1 MKRRVRVLIVDD
13 EPALR
18 DVISARLEHA
28 GYACR
33 TAGSVSE
40 AELSLEEHE
49 VDVVLSDVLMPG
61 VSGLELLRRLKN
73 GPRRRLPVV
82 LMTAHGSVDRAVEAM
97 KEGAEDFLTKPLD
110 DEKLTALLASVVEDL
125 DRRRAADGLQAALD
139 GWGKLDGMV
148 GQSAPIRELY
158 RMIGLVATS
167 DASALITGESG
178 TGKEV
183 VARAIHKLS
192 GRQGGPFVGVNTAAI
207 PETLIEG
214 EFFGYERGAF
224 TGAVRGHG
232 GCFEQADGGTLF
244 LDELAEMPA
253 AMQAKLLRILEGS
266 QVRRLGGS
274 RDIPFDVRVL
284 AATNRDPAL
293 AMKEGRLRDDV
304 YFRLNVFELVVPPL
318 RERLDDLPLLCHHF
332 IRDFNRKHQTE
343 VEGLRESTL
352 ECLQRY
358 RWPGNVRELRNV
370 MERGVIIARGR
381 WLEPSHLPVYIRGS
395 RKEESA
401 VVVMPVGTSA
411 AEAER
416 RLILRTLEHVG
427 NNKAEAA
434 RRLGV
439 DVKTIRN
446 RLRAFEK
453 EGGDA

>member
-1 MKRRVRVLIVDD
+1 MKRKVRVLIVDD

-18 DVISARLEHA
+18 DVISRRLEYA
-28 GYACR
+28 GYDCR
-33 TAGSVSE
+33 TAGSVAE
-40 AELSLEEHE
+40 AEASLEEHE

-61 VSGLELLRRLKN
+61 VSGIELLRRLKS

-82 LMTAHGSVDRAVEAM
+82 LMTAHGTVDRAVEAM
-97 KEGAEDFLTKPLD
+97 KEGAEDFLTKPFE
-110 DEKLTALLASVVEDL
+110 DEKLTALLDSVVEDL
-125 DRRRAADGLQAALD
+125 DRRRAAEGLEATLD
-139 GWGKLDGMV
+139 GGGKLEGMV

-158 RMIGLVATS
+158 RMIGLVASS

-192 GRQGGPFVGVNTAAI
+192 GRKAKPFIGVNTAAI
-207 PETLIEG
+207 PETLVEG

-224 TGAVRGHG
+224 TGAVRPHAGV
-232 GCFEQADGGTLF
+232 FEQADGGTLF
-244 LDELAEMPA
+244 LDEIAEMPA
-253 AMQAKLLRILEGS
+253 SLQAKLLRILEIS

-274 RDIPFDVRVL
+274 RDIDFDVRVL
-284 AATNRDPAL
+284 AATNRDPSE
-293 AMKEGRLRDDV
+293 AMREGRLRDDV

-318 RERLDDLPLLCHHF
+318 RERADDLPLLCHHF
-332 IRDFNRKHQTE
+332 IREFNRKHQTE

-370 MERGVIIARGR
+370 MERGVIMARRR
-381 WLEPSHLPVYIRGS
+381 WLEPSHLPAYIRGS
-395 RKEESA
+395 QREEKA

-434 RRLGV
+434 RRLGI

-446 RLRAFEK
+446 KLRSFEK
-453 EGGDA
+453 EG